1 MVSDM
6 WAMGS
11 RQDGGTSLVLVFAV
25 SHPRLNQAVDKD
37 MGRQFV
43 MLPLKSDGQ

>member
-1 MVSDM
+1 M

-11 RQDGGTSLVLVFAV
+11 RQDGGTSLVPVSAV
-25 SHPRLNQAVDKD
+25 LHARLDQAVDKD

-43 MLPLKSDGQ
+43 ILPPKSGRQ

>member
-1 MVSDM
+1 M
-6 WAMGS
+6 WAMDS
-11 RQDGGTSLVLVFAV
+11 RQDGGTSPVPVSAVL
-25 SHPRLNQAVDKD
+25 HPRLDQAVDKD